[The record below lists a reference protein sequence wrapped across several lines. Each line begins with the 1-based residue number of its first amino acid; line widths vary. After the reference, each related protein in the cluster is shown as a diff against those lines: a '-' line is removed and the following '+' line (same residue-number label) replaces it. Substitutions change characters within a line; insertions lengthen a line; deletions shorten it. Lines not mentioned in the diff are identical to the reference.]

1 MNHLKKLIF
10 RFSGIHNFA
19 SLKHKRLIYIVLYF
33 FLLGCNNNGNPE
45 LSISEPESLP
55 LNSVVTEPQINEGA
69 QFLFENFSHNFG
81 EVIQGEQV
89 SYTFLFKNVGKTN
102 LVIYDVATSCGC
114 TSSVA
119 TEAPIKPNEEGEITI
134 TFDSKHKNGEVNGK
148 IIISANTNPAQTTLL
163 YYANV
168 VSP

>member
-1 MNHLKKLIF
+1 MP
-10 RFSGIHNFA
+10 NFI
-19 SLKHKRLIYIVLYF
+19 SLKHKRLIYIVLCF
-33 FLLGCNNNGNPE
+33 ILLGCKNNGNPE
-45 LSISEPESLP
+45 ISISNNESLQA
-55 LNSVVTEPQINEGA
+55 NNEWTEQQKNEGA
-69 QFLFENFSHNFG
+69 QFLFENLSHHFG

-119 TEAPIKPNEEGEITI
+119 TEAPIKPDEEGKITI
-134 TFDSKHKNGEVNGK
+134 IFDSKHKNGEVKNS

-163 YYANV
+163 IYANV